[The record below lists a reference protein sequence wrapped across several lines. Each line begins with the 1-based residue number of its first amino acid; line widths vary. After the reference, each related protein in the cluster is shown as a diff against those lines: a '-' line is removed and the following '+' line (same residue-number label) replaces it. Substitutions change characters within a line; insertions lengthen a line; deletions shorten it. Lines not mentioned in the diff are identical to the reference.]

1 MVKLIVV
8 LLMTFV
14 LVALLWRVIAT
25 QGWKLGNKMRKRRA
39 ATLFAEQIDPD
50 SILLSDEAGFFGL
63 NSLADSQVLGV
74 GTLILTRTQLWFS
87 MKGSMHPLE
96 ISLLDVRKTDI
107 ARHHL
112 NHVAHM
118 PLLRVEF
125 VTHFGRDTAAWAV
138 RDAPS
143 WVTAIGDITV

>member
-1 MVKLIVV
+1 MKLIVV
-8 LLMTFV
+8 LLVAFV
-14 LVALLWRVIAT
+14 LVALLWRVIST
-25 QGWKLGNKMRKRRA
+25 QGRKTGNKIRKYRA
-39 ATLFAEQIDPD
+39 AAMFAEQIDPD

-63 NSLADSQVLGV
+63 NSLADGQVLGV

-87 MKGSMHPLE
+87 MKGSVHPLE
-96 ISLLDVRKTDI
+96 ISLLDVRKTDL

-138 RDAPS
+138 RDAKS
-143 WVTAIGDITV
+143 WVAAIGEITV